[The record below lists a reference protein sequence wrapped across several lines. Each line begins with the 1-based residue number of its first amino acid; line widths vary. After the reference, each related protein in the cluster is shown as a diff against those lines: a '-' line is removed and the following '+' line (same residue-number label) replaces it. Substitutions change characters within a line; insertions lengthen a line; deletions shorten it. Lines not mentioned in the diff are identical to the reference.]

1 MLLYGISMIYG
12 ATGAIDF
19 PSVNAALSGGD
30 VDKVVLVFGL
40 VFVVIGIAFKFG
52 AVPFHMW
59 APDIYQGAP
68 TAVTLFI
75 GSTPKIAAF
84 ALAMRILVDGLGTL
98 HADWQGMLVIL
109 AVLSLGLGN
118 IAAIAQKNIKRMLAY
133 STISHVGFI
142 FLGLLAGTDDGYTA
156 AMFYAVTYAAT
167 AAAAFGTLI
176 LLNRDGFEA
185 AELHDLKG
193 LNERSP
199 WFAAMMLIAM
209 FSMAGVPPM
218 VGFFAKLFVLDA
230 VISVGMTWLAV
241 VAVFFSVIGA
251 FYYLRIVKL
260 MYFDKPLDE
269 IPLEM
274 ARGTRAV
281 LTVNGVAILLF
292 GMFPMLL
299 LGTLSGTL
307 GG

>member
-1 MLLYGISMIYG
+1 
-12 ATGAIDF
+12 
-19 PSVNAALSGGD
+19 
-30 VDKVVLVFGL
+30 
-40 VFVVIGIAFKFG
+40 
-52 AVPFHMW
+52 
-59 APDIYQGAP
+59 
-68 TAVTLFI
+68 
-75 GSTPKIAAF
+75 
-84 ALAMRILVDGLGTL
+84 
-98 HADWQGMLVIL
+98 
-109 AVLSLGLGN
+109 
-118 IAAIAQKNIKRMLAY
+118 
-133 STISHVGFI
+133 
-142 FLGLLAGTDDGYTA
+142 
-156 AMFYAVTYAAT
+156 
-167 AAAAFGTLI
+167 
-176 LLNRDGFEA
+176 
-185 AELHDLKG
+185 
-193 LNERSP
+193 
-199 WFAAMMLIAM
+199 
-209 FSMAGVPPM
+209 M

-241 VAVFFSVIGA
+241 VAVFFSVVGA